1 MATGKQ
7 RAGRPH
13 GNGPRVD
20 TQPTKAPRELC
31 RRVGAI
37 AAMTGETIAQ
47 VWGRVASEAVDAEF
61 DRVTTRRDS

>member
-7 RAGRPH
+7 RAVRTPR
-13 GNGPRVD
+13 NGPRVD

-37 AAMTGETIAQ
+37 AAMTGETIAE
-47 VWGRVASEAVDAEF
+47 VWGRVTAEAMGAEF
-61 DRVTTRRDS
+61 DRVTGRRGS